1 MTANNRVSQ
10 PGNRQ
15 FEGND
20 SERDFSL
27 VQAASFHHRQAS
39 QARKLRAIYSQS
51 PAQYIMNFQQFQKPS
66 KRNSILTEYGWEKIF
81 TPFDPVLEKRRKP
94 KRKQVTTH

>member
-1 MTANNRVSQ
+1 MRANNRVSQ

-39 QARKLRAIYSQS
+39 HARKLRAIYSQS
-51 PAQYIMNFQQFQKPS
+51 PAQYYMTFKEFQKPS
-66 KRNSILTEYGWEKIF
+66 KRNKILVGYGLDKII
-81 TPFDPVLEKRRKP
+81 TPFDPMPAKGRKAAEV
-94 KRKQVTTH
+94 RAVN

>member
-1 MTANNRVSQ
+1 MRANNRVSQ

-15 FEGND
+15 FEGNA

-51 PAQYIMNFQQFQKPS
+51 PAQYIMNFQQFQKLS
-66 KRNSILTEYGWEKIF
+66 KRNKILTEHGYEKIF
-81 TPFDPVLEKRRKP
+81 TRFDPVPDKRPKP
-94 KRKQVTTH
+94 KRKQFTTH